1 MSNVVQFKNQG
12 TILKEQLLK
21 IIQELEEV
29 YQGLDLA
36 VDAITKLEDIA
47 QIQEQKYNKVLRKYA
62 TEVGEENVEVG
73 LLDYST
79 EVEVVVDLDG
89 LPTLKFDT
97 VIPPEQFNLFPEDD

>member
-12 TILKEQLLK
+12 TILKEQLMK

-36 VDAITKLEDIA
+36 VDAITKLESIA
-47 QIQEQKYNKVLRKYA
+47 EEQEFKYNKVLRKYA

-73 LLDYST
+73 LLDYAT

-89 LPTLKFDT
+89 LPALKFDT
-97 VIPPEQFNLFPEDD
+97 TTTEQLNLFPEDN

>member
-12 TILKEQLLK
+12 TILKEQLMK

-36 VDAITKLEDIA
+36 VDAITKLESIA
-47 QIQEQKYNKVLRKYA
+47 EEQEFNYNKVLRKYA

-73 LLDYST
+73 LLDYAT
-79 EVEVVVDLDG
+79 EVEVVVDLEG
-89 LPTLKFDT
+89 
-97 VIPPEQFNLFPEDD
+97 IPALQFANNQEQLNLFPEDD

>member
-12 TILKEQLLK
+12 TILKEQLMK

-36 VDAITKLEDIA
+36 VDAITKLESIA
-47 QIQEQKYNKVLRKYA
+47 ETKEEDYNKVLRKYA

-73 LLDYST
+73 LLDYAT
-79 EVEVVVDLDG
+79 EVEVVVDLEG
-89 LPTLKFDT
+89 LPAL
-97 VIPPEQFNLFPEDD
+97 QFANNPQQLNLFPEDD

>member
-47 QIQEQKYNKVLRKYA
+47 QAQEQKYNKVLRKYA

-73 LLDYST
+73 LLDYAT
-79 EVEVVVDLDG
+79 EVEIVVDLDG
-89 LPTLKFDT
+89 LPILKFDT